1 MGSFINSYT
10 VILVYYTII
19 LLAGSSEGV
28 YQGDGTENTEGKP
41 NIIII
46 LADDMVFR
54 AHNSLFLIVVMNS
67 TKNIVFPLGIQ

>member
-1 MGSFINSYT
+1 M
-10 VILVYYTII
+10 ILVYYTIL
-19 LLAGSSEGV
+19 LLAGISEGV